1 MDIFR
6 KFSDGY
12 VDSYEKYLEARQL
25 FLDTSD
31 SFMEFLKENGD
42 EIPKE
47 DQKKIVDRISE
58 LDAKYD
64 DDVLNDDLLDD
75 DEDEKDE
82 DGEEIDGEEIVHVLS
97 DILELLGP
105 LRSRYFMTRTRTM
118 TTYKDVFKCLLDAFE
133 TDGMRDYCAD
143 MIEKIPRLHIRYAV
157 IHDRKVS

>member
-1 MDIFR
+1 MEKQRAENDKIMDIFR

-64 DDVLNDDLLDD
+64 E
-75 DEDEKDE
+75 DEDEDE

-97 DILELLGP
+97 DIFELLGP
-105 LRSRYFMTRTRTM
+105 LSPLLHD
-118 TTYKDVFKCLLDAFE
+118 KDENDDNV
-133 TDGMRDYCAD
+133 
-143 MIEKIPRLHIRYAV
+143 
-157 IHDRKVS
+157 

>member
-1 MDIFR
+1 MEIKYECPICHQKFESRLNRDRCENVHMEKQRAENDKIMDIFR

-64 DDVLNDDLLDD
+64 E
-75 DEDEKDE
+75 DEDEDEDE

-97 DILELLGP
+97 DIFELLGP
-105 LRSRYFMTRTRTM
+105 LSPLLHD
-118 TTYKDVFKCLLDAFE
+118 KDENDDNV
-133 TDGMRDYCAD
+133 
-143 MIEKIPRLHIRYAV
+143 
-157 IHDRKVS
+157 

>member
-1 MDIFR
+1 MEIKYECPICHQKFESRLNRDRCENVHMEKQRAENDKIMDIFR

-64 DDVLNDDLLDD
+64 DD
-75 DEDEKDE
+75 EDEDE

-97 DILELLGP
+97 DIFELLGP
-105 LRSRYFMTRTRTM
+105 LSPLLHD
-118 TTYKDVFKCLLDAFE
+118 KDENDDNV
-133 TDGMRDYCAD
+133 
-143 MIEKIPRLHIRYAV
+143 
-157 IHDRKVS
+157 

>member
-1 MDIFR
+1 MEIKYECPICHQKFESRLNRDRCENVHMEKQRAENDKIMEIFR

-64 DDVLNDDLLDD
+64 AQDD
-75 DEDEKDE
+75 DDDIEDDE
-82 DGEEIDGEEIVHVLS
+82 DGEEIVHVLS
-97 DILELLGP
+97 DIFELLGP
-105 LRSRYFMTRTRTM
+105 LGPLLHD
-118 TTYKDVFKCLLDAFE
+118 KDENDDNV
-133 TDGMRDYCAD
+133 
-143 MIEKIPRLHIRYAV
+143 
-157 IHDRKVS
+157 

>member
-1 MDIFR
+1 MEIKYECPICHQKFESRLNRDRCENVHMEKQRAENDKIMDIFR

-25 FLDTSD
+25 FFDTSD

-64 DDVLNDDLLDD
+64 E
-75 DEDEKDE
+75 DEDEDE

-97 DILELLGP
+97 DIFELLGP
-105 LRSRYFMTRTRTM
+105 LSPLLHD
-118 TTYKDVFKCLLDAFE
+118 KDENDDNV
-133 TDGMRDYCAD
+133 
-143 MIEKIPRLHIRYAV
+143 
-157 IHDRKVS
+157 

>member
-1 MDIFR
+1 MEIKYECPICHQKFESRLNRDRCENVHMEKQRAENDKIMEIFR

-64 DDVLNDDLLDD
+64 DDDIEDD
-75 DEDEKDE
+75 DDIDDD
-82 DGEEIDGEEIVHVLS
+82 DGDDKEIDGEEIVHVLS
-97 DILELLGP
+97 DIFELLGP
-105 LRSRYFMTRTRTM
+105 LGPLLHD
-118 TTYKDVFKCLLDAFE
+118 KDENDDNV
-133 TDGMRDYCAD
+133 
-143 MIEKIPRLHIRYAV
+143 
-157 IHDRKVS
+157 

>member
-1 MDIFR
+1 MEIKYECPICHQKFESRLNRDRCENVHMEKQRAENDKIMDIFR

-12 VDSYEKYLEARQL
+12 VDSYEKCLEARQL

-64 DDVLNDDLLDD
+64 E
-75 DEDEKDE
+75 DEDEDE

-97 DILELLGP
+97 DIFELLGP
-105 LRSRYFMTRTRTM
+105 LSPLLHD
-118 TTYKDVFKCLLDAFE
+118 KDENDDNV
-133 TDGMRDYCAD
+133 
-143 MIEKIPRLHIRYAV
+143 
-157 IHDRKVS
+157 

>member
-1 MDIFR
+1 MEIKYECPICHQKFESRLNRDRCENVQMEKQRAENDKIMDIFR

-64 DDVLNDDLLDD
+64 E
-75 DEDEKDE
+75 DEDEDE

-97 DILELLGP
+97 DIFELLGP
-105 LRSRYFMTRTRTM
+105 LSPLLHD
-118 TTYKDVFKCLLDAFE
+118 KDENDDNV
-133 TDGMRDYCAD
+133 
-143 MIEKIPRLHIRYAV
+143 
-157 IHDRKVS
+157 

>member
-1 MDIFR
+1 MEIKYECPICHQKFESRLNRDRCENVHMEKQRAENDKVMDIFR

-31 SFMEFLKENGD
+31 AFMEFLKENGD

-64 DDVLNDDLLDD
+64 DDDIEDD
-75 DEDEKDE
+75 DDIDDD
-82 DGEEIDGEEIVHVLS
+82 DGDDKEIDGEEIVHVLS
-97 DILELLGP
+97 DIFELLGP
-105 LRSRYFMTRTRTM
+105 LGPLLHD
-118 TTYKDVFKCLLDAFE
+118 KDENDDNV
-133 TDGMRDYCAD
+133 
-143 MIEKIPRLHIRYAV
+143 
-157 IHDRKVS
+157 

>member
-1 MDIFR
+1 MEIKYECPICHQKFESRLNRDRCENVHMEKQRAENDKIMDIFR

-31 SFMEFLKENGD
+31 AFMEFLKENGD

-64 DDVLNDDLLDD
+64 DDDIEDD
-75 DEDEKDE
+75 DDIDDD
-82 DGEEIDGEEIVHVLS
+82 DGDDKEIDGEEIVHVLS
-97 DILELLGP
+97 DIFELLGP
-105 LRSRYFMTRTRTM
+105 LGPLLHD
-118 TTYKDVFKCLLDAFE
+118 KDENDDNV
-133 TDGMRDYCAD
+133 
-143 MIEKIPRLHIRYAV
+143 
-157 IHDRKVS
+157 

>member
-1 MDIFR
+1 MEIKYECPICHQKFESRLNRDRCENVHMEKQRAENDKIMDIFR

-31 SFMEFLKENGD
+31 AFVEFLKENGD

-64 DDVLNDDLLDD
+64 AQDD
-75 DEDEKDE
+75 DDD
-82 DGEEIDGEEIVHVLS
+82 DGKEIVGVLS
-97 DILELLGP
+97 DIIESLCSILHD
-105 LRSRYFMTRTRTM
+105 
-118 TTYKDVFKCLLDAFE
+118 KDENDDNV
-133 TDGMRDYCAD
+133 
-143 MIEKIPRLHIRYAV
+143 
-157 IHDRKVS
+157 

>member
-1 MDIFR
+1 MEIKYECPICHQKFESRLNRDRCENVHMEKQRAENDKIMDIFR

-25 FLDTSD
+25 FLGTSD

-64 DDVLNDDLLDD
+64 E
-75 DEDEKDE
+75 DEDEDE
-82 DGEEIDGEEIVHVLS
+82 NGEEIDGEEIVHVLS
-97 DILELLGP
+97 DIFELLGP
-105 LRSRYFMTRTRTM
+105 LSPLLHD
-118 TTYKDVFKCLLDAFE
+118 KDENDDNV
-133 TDGMRDYCAD
+133 
-143 MIEKIPRLHIRYAV
+143 
-157 IHDRKVS
+157 

>member
-1 MDIFR
+1 MEIKYECPICHQKFESRLNRDRCENVHMEKQRAENDKIMDIFR

-64 DDVLNDDLLDD
+64 E
-75 DEDEKDE
+75 DEDEDE

-97 DILELLGP
+97 DIFELLGP
-105 LRSRYFMTRTRTM
+105 LSPLLHD
-118 TTYKDVFKCLLDAFE
+118 KDENDDNV
-133 TDGMRDYCAD
+133 
-143 MIEKIPRLHIRYAV
+143 
-157 IHDRKVS
+157 

>member
-1 MDIFR
+1 MEIKYECPICHQKFESRLNRDRCENVHMEKQRAENDKIMDIFR

-12 VDSYEKYLEARQL
+12 VDRYEKYLEARQL

-64 DDVLNDDLLDD
+64 DD
-75 DEDEKDE
+75 EDEDE

-97 DILELLGP
+97 DIFELLGP
-105 LRSRYFMTRTRTM
+105 LSPLLHD
-118 TTYKDVFKCLLDAFE
+118 KDENDDNV
-133 TDGMRDYCAD
+133 
-143 MIEKIPRLHIRYAV
+143 
-157 IHDRKVS
+157 

>member
-1 MDIFR
+1 MEIKYECPICHQKFESRLNRDRCENVQMEKQRAENDKLMNIFR

-12 VDSYEKYLEARQL
+12 VDSYEKYLGARQI
-25 FLDTSD
+25 FLDVSD

-75 DEDEKDE
+75 DEDEDE

-105 LRSRYFMTRTRTM
+105 LGPLLHD
-118 TTYKDVFKCLLDAFE
+118 KDENDDNV
-133 TDGMRDYCAD
+133 
-143 MIEKIPRLHIRYAV
+143 
-157 IHDRKVS
+157 

>member
-1 MDIFR
+1 MEIKYECPICHQKFESRLNRDRCENVHMEKQRAENDKIMDIFR

-64 DDVLNDDLLDD
+64 DD
-75 DEDEKDE
+75 EDEDE

-97 DILELLGP
+97 DIFELLGP
-105 LRSRYFMTRTRTM
+105 LGPLLHD
-118 TTYKDVFKCLLDAFE
+118 KDENDDNV
-133 TDGMRDYCAD
+133 
-143 MIEKIPRLHIRYAV
+143 
-157 IHDRKVS
+157 

>member
-1 MDIFR
+1 MEIKYECPICHQKFESRLNRDRCENVHMEKQRAENDKIMDIFR

-64 DDVLNDDLLDD
+64 DD
-75 DEDEKDE
+75 E

-97 DILELLGP
+97 DIFELLGP
-105 LRSRYFMTRTRTM
+105 LSPLLHD
-118 TTYKDVFKCLLDAFE
+118 KDENDDNV
-133 TDGMRDYCAD
+133 
-143 MIEKIPRLHIRYAV
+143 
-157 IHDRKVS
+157 

>member
-1 MDIFR
+1 MEIKYECPICHQKFESRLNRDRCENVHMEKQRAENDKIMDIFR

-64 DDVLNDDLLDD
+64 E
-75 DEDEKDE
+75 DEDEDE

-97 DILELLGP
+97 DIFELHGP
-105 LRSRYFMTRTRTM
+105 LSPLLHD
-118 TTYKDVFKCLLDAFE
+118 KDENDDNV
-133 TDGMRDYCAD
+133 
-143 MIEKIPRLHIRYAV
+143 
-157 IHDRKVS
+157 

>member
-1 MDIFR
+1 MEIKYECPICHQKFESRLNRDRCENVHMEKQRAENDKIMDIFR

-64 DDVLNDDLLDD
+64 
-75 DEDEKDE
+75 EDE

-97 DILELLGP
+97 DIFELLGP
-105 LRSRYFMTRTRTM
+105 LSPLLHD
-118 TTYKDVFKCLLDAFE
+118 KDENDDNV
-133 TDGMRDYCAD
+133 
-143 MIEKIPRLHIRYAV
+143 
-157 IHDRKVS
+157 

>member
-1 MDIFR
+1 MEIKYECPICHQKFESRLNRDRCENVHMEKQRAENDKIMDIFR

-31 SFMEFLKENGD
+31 AFMEFLKENGD

-64 DDVLNDDLLDD
+64 AQDD
-75 DEDEKDE
+75 DDDDDK
-82 DGEEIDGEEIVHVLS
+82 EIVGVLS
-97 DILELLGP
+97 DIIESLCLILHD
-105 LRSRYFMTRTRTM
+105 
-118 TTYKDVFKCLLDAFE
+118 KDENDDNV
-133 TDGMRDYCAD
+133 
-143 MIEKIPRLHIRYAV
+143 
-157 IHDRKVS
+157 

>member
-1 MDIFR
+1 MEIKYECPICHQKFESRLNRDRCENVHMEKQRAENDKIMEIFR

-31 SFMEFLKENGD
+31 AFMEFLKENGD

-64 DDVLNDDLLDD
+64 D
-75 DEDEKDE
+75 EDEDE

-97 DILELLGP
+97 DIFELLGP
-105 LRSRYFMTRTRTM
+105 LGPLGPLLHD
-118 TTYKDVFKCLLDAFE
+118 KDENDDNV
-133 TDGMRDYCAD
+133 
-143 MIEKIPRLHIRYAV
+143 
-157 IHDRKVS
+157 

>member
-1 MDIFR
+1 MEIKYECPICHQKFESRLNRDRCENVHMEKQRAENDKIMDIFR

-31 SFMEFLKENGD
+31 AFMEFLKENGD

-64 DDVLNDDLLDD
+64 AQDDDDDDDKEIVGVLSVIIESLCSILHDKDENDDN
-75 DEDEKDE
+75 
-82 DGEEIDGEEIVHVLS
+82 V
-97 DILELLGP
+97 
-105 LRSRYFMTRTRTM
+105 
-118 TTYKDVFKCLLDAFE
+118 
-133 TDGMRDYCAD
+133 
-143 MIEKIPRLHIRYAV
+143 
-157 IHDRKVS
+157 

>member
-1 MDIFR
+1 MEIKYECPICHQKFESRLNRDRCENVHMEKQRAENDKIMEIFR

-64 DDVLNDDLLDD
+64 E
-75 DEDEKDE
+75 DEDEDE

-97 DILELLGP
+97 DIFELLGP
-105 LRSRYFMTRTRTM
+105 LSPLLHD
-118 TTYKDVFKCLLDAFE
+118 KDENDDNV
-133 TDGMRDYCAD
+133 
-143 MIEKIPRLHIRYAV
+143 
-157 IHDRKVS
+157 